1 MKKAVKRLFAATSA
15 LLCAAILFAGC
26 AAGGAEGGLKSE
38 KGEKTVPRRADYASG
53 DVEYSVTV
61 EDGERVVCLDVTR
74 SGGISVATVSAP
86 EELYGLLITNDIEG
100 VRLFPAESD
109 AELTMSAEAAEGLC
123 VIFEVMGR
131 ELSDAEYT
139 TDGCFDVVIGGF
151 DVCVKLDE
159 SGYPREAQI
168 KRDGVTRAI
177 KYEMRE
183 GN

>member
-1 MKKAVKRLFAATSA
+1 MKNIVKRLFCLTGI

-26 AAGGAEGGLKSE
+26 AAGDADDGLKSE
-38 KGEKTVPRRADYASG
+38 KGEKAVPRRADYASG
-53 DVEYSVTV
+53 DAEYSVTV
-61 EDGERVVCLDVTR
+61 EDGERAVCLDVTR

-86 EELYGLLITNDIEG
+86 EELFGLLITNDIEG

-123 VIFEVMGR
+123 VIFEVAGR

-159 SGYPREAQI
+159 AGYPSEAQI
-168 KRDGVTRAI
+168 KHDGVTRAV
-177 KYEMRE
+177 KYEMRV